1 MGMVR
6 NSSPLV
12 VSLHQLFNDHIT
24 RYPLMQV
31 QDLYKLLHQ
40 AALGSGHAVQDE
52 TSARKWLETELAGMR
67 EGPDEPLLDPISPDG
82 AVSRLHLRPCLK
94 AGVEPRV
101 IWTAFVRTA
110 NEWQGS
116 TLTLRE
122 YGQAAARLAKADHW
136 HLEGLEIE
144 AYFATMEG
152 KGYPAV
158 HHSSIYAE
166 RYRPAYRVVKTDI
179 WRQYESLHFP
189 P

>member
-1 MGMVR
+1 MGAEPIVF
-6 NSSPLV
+6 
-12 VSLHQLFNDHIT
+12 HQILANHLN

-52 TSARKWLETELAGMR
+52 ASALKRLEAELAGMG
-67 EGPDEPLLDPISPDG
+67 EGPEEPLLDPISPDG
-82 AVSRLHLRPCLK
+82 TISRLHLRSCLK
-94 AGVEPRV
+94 AGVEPRM
-101 IWTAFVRTA
+101 ICTAFVRTA
-110 NEWQGS
+110 NEWHGS

-122 YGQAAARLAKADHW
+122 YGQAAARQAKADHW
-136 HLEGLEIE
+136 HLDGLEIE

-158 HHSSIYAE
+158 HHSDIYSE

-179 WRQYESLHFP
+179 WRQYESLHLSP
-189 P
+189 